1 MFCLITCF
9 VKNGGRDFDSDL
21 NFLDAVVILYKCRVI
36 LPCILVDILTITL
49 WWTIIIFNYGQEE
62 REKSASE
69 SDPEQDVPAD
79 ETAEE
84 IPLPPQP
91 QEVVT
96 EDVPEPP
103 KTPGRRGR
111 PRRQPVAEEPQNTPE
126 VTQEP
131 PKANQEWNEDE
142 KFWGESSKTEPEPKK
157 VVEENSTW
165 KIQSSNGSGG
175 EIQKLKICRQ
185 RLTDSAES
193 SSSPAKELASPRRK
207 RKDKDRHLPELDGAE
222 STGSHTDSE
231 TPTTGVPPA
240 VQPPQETS
248 EPVDSTSQEVQEEI
262 PLPQGEPVPKEVDLV
277 PSDQIIVV
285 SVPVDEDNDDEVV
298 ETKDDEVETQEI
310 VYEEKDDPNDALEA
324 AVASIV
330 MPEDIVS
337 ESMDTVIIEQEAEIE
352 LADIPV
358 ETTPVE
364 VAEDEKVEISD
375 KAEDAEEVPAR
386 QEEVAE
392 AAKVESPEEESP
404 AVEEKPPSDTLHPAE
419 NEEVEEGELKPAK
432 KPARNLRLA
441 VSNSEDAMQQIAK
454 KLNERAAR
462 FSKEATEEAARRS
475 TPHKSNKGATI
486 EEEEEEGEISRVID
500 PSSTKTL
507 ELKRLT
513 DDDVEPANTRRE
525 RKRRAVTPVSPSTPS
540 SAPKEN
546 ELGAAKQQDVST
558 ELLLIYVPDAIEPIS
573 EEEVQSILAP
583 KEDEVEVRDVLS
595 DADST
600 GEAGEILEEEGELVE
615 DDTEGKRRSIEE
627 RRVRR
632 ASDEPKRTERRVT
645 KESKDSARKTSRK
658 ERRPSEDEPR
668 AKKKYE
674 KDDKDKKSPSKH
686 KAAERVDRPE
696 IPKPEENH
704 KSVRKIAIVSDDTK
718 PIRRSISPPTKKPSC
733 ILFIT
738 NLVRPFTIGQVKEL
752 LNRTGTISPNG
763 FYIDKIKSKCFVKY
777 KDVEM
782 AIETRHALHGV
793 RWPVTNP
800 RTLRVEFSTDE
811 AMEAV
816 KMQAEEEDNAAK
828 KQDLVAQNVDKGWLS
843 EKDIVKPPRKPQN
856 LVRPWDMG
864 KDANEIA
871 PVNEVKKGKEDDWGV
886 KAKGKTKEDGRRRP
900 ISPSKDKSEPA
911 KKIKRRDTE
920 APAKLLDDLFR
931 KTNATPCIY
940 WLPLT
945 AAQIAVKEEMRRQ
958 HMAEHQKRLAELR
971 KSETSRRDKD
981 KSRDRDRERE
991 RARERRRKSTVRRVA
1006 HSAQRPHFRTKIR
1019 H

>member
-1 MFCLITCF
+1 M
-9 VKNGGRDFDSDL
+9 VRKSERSKVG
-21 NFLDAVVILYKCRVI
+21 AEK
-36 LPCILVDILTITL
+36 VDKPTSSRKPTRS
-49 WWTIIIFNYGQEE
+49 T
-62 REKSASE
+62 RRRKKSASDSE
-69 SDPEQDVPAD
+69 PEQDVPAK

-91 QEVVT
+91 QVTVVA
-96 EDVPEPP
+96 DVPEPP

-111 PRRQPVAEEPQNTPE
+111 PRRQQVVEEPQNTAE
-126 VTQEP
+126 VSEEP
-131 PKANQEWNEDE
+131 PKASQEWNEDE
-142 KFWGESSKTEPEPKK
+142 NFWGESSKAEPETKK
-157 VVEENSTW
+157 MDDENSTW

-193 SSSPAKELASPRRK
+193 SSSPAKEIASPRRKRYRK
-207 RKDKDRHLPELDGAE
+207 RKDKDRHLPDLDGAE

-231 TPTTGVPPA
+231 TPPSTVPPEE
-240 VQPPQETS
+240 QPS
-248 EPVDSTSQEVQEEI
+248 VEPSGQVGSTSHQEVQEEI
-262 PLPQGEPVPKEVDLV
+262 PLPQGEPTTQKPGPAVLEQTSLV
-277 PSDQIIVV
+277 
-285 SVPVDEDNDDEVV
+285 VPVPGDEESQNEVI
-298 ETKDDEVETQEI
+298 EKKEDEVETQEN
-310 VYEEKDDPNDALEA
+310 VHEEKDEPNEALEA

-330 MPEDIVS
+330 MPEEIIT
-337 ESMDTVIIEQEAEIE
+337 ESVDTVIIEPEADID

-358 ETTPVE
+358 EATPVE
-364 VAEDEKVEISD
+364 VPEDEKEDTPEKASDPEAAPAPVE
-375 KAEDAEEVPAR
+375 
-386 QEEVAE
+386 QEEVTE
-392 AAKVESPEEESP
+392 AAKMKAPVLEEVS
-404 AVEEKPPSDTLHPAE
+404 AVEEAPTVEEAPPSDAVLPAE
-419 NEEVEEGELKPAK
+419 TDEVEEGELKPPK

-441 VSNSEDAMQQIAK
+441 ASNEDAMQQIAK

-475 TPHKSNKGATI
+475 TPHKSVRGVAV
-486 EEEEEEGEISRVID
+486 EEEEEEGEISRD

-507 ELKRLT
+507 ELKRLS

-525 RKRRAVTPVSPSTPS
+525 RKRRAVTAASPLTPS

-546 ELGAAKQQDVST
+546 ELEVAKQQDVST
-558 ELLLIYVPDAIEPIS
+558 ELLLNYVPDVIEPIS

-583 KEDEVEVRDVLS
+583 KEDELEVRDVPS
-595 DADST
+595 DVDSV
-600 GEAGEILEEEGELVE
+600 GEAGEIVEEEGELVE
-615 DDTEGKRRSIEE
+615 DNKEGRRRSVED
-627 RRVRR
+627 RR
-632 ASDEPKRTERRVT
+632 AKRGSDEPKRTERRVT
-645 KESKDSARKTSRK
+645 KEPKDGARKSSRK
-658 ERRPSEDEPR
+658 ERRPSDDEPR

-686 KAAERVDRPE
+686 KAAERVEKPE

-704 KSVRKIAIVSDDTK
+704 KIVRKIAIISDDTK
-718 PIRRSISPPTKKPSC
+718 PIRRSLSPPTKKASC

-738 NLVRPFTIGQVKEL
+738 NLVRPFTIGQLKEL

-777 KDVEM
+777 NDVEM

-811 AMEAV
+811 AMETV
-816 KMQAEEEDNAAK
+816 KKQAEDEDNAAK
-828 KQDLVAQNVDKGWLS
+828 KQDLVAQNFDKGWLT

-864 KDANEIA
+864 KDVNEVA
-871 PVNEVKKGKEDDWGV
+871 TVNEVKKGKEDDWGV
-886 KAKGKTKEDGRRRP
+886 KAKDKTKEDGRRRP

-931 KTNATPCIY
+931 KTNSTPCIY

-991 RARERRRKSTVRRVA
+991 RARERRRK
-1006 HSAQRPHFRTKIR
+1006 
-1019 H
+1019 